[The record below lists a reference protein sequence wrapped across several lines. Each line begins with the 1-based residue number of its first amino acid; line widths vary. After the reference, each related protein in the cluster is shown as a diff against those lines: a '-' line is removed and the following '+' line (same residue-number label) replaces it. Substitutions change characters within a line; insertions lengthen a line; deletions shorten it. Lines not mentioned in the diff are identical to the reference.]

1 MAQCAGTEAGALM
14 SRLGGDDDTRQGAG
28 GGGDA
33 GTDDVLEPGDDDVAG
48 RLGRCG
54 DGRDMVTST

>member
-1 MAQCAGTEAGALM
+1 M